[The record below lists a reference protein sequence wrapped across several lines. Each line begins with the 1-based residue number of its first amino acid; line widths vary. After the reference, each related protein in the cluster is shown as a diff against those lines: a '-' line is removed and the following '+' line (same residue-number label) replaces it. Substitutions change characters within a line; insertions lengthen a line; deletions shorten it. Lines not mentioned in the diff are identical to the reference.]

1 MLAQTTRSPTTV
13 LIVAGGSGGH
23 IFPAVS
29 VMQILRRAR
38 PAWRLILVM
47 TRDPRDQRAI
57 ASEPSFMRDGHV
69 HLELTLRLTT
79 HPMGRL
85 ASWPRLWSFGRY
97 LMRTWQPSAVLG
109 FGGWLS
115 VPVLAAAK
123 SRGVPILIHEQNVQ
137 PGRAN
142 ALLGRLAGAVAV
154 SFEETKRL
162 WPQVA
167 SKMVMTGNPIRFA
180 DEPATVPNACL
191 PGRQARQ
198 QWGVAD
204 DTRTVLAMGGSGGAA
219 VINEALPAACARL
232 PRELLAQLLV
242 IHLTGNHR
250 TEAVQARYRALGIPA
265 RVIPFLDQMA
275 SAYRVADVV
284 VARAGASTVAE
295 LAHFGC
301 PAIFV
306 PYPYAR
312 RHQWSNARYVE
323 RSGGAV
329 VFEQDHRLVPRLAQT
344 LESWLRAPQALD
356 TMRQRIRHAA
366 QSCAA
371 ERVAHLL
378 LTVAEGAR

>member
-1 MLAQTTRSPTTV
+1 MLAKTSRSPLTL

-38 PAWRLILVM
+38 PKWRLVLVM
-47 TRDPRDQRAI
+47 TRDPRDQRAM
-57 ASEPSFMRDGHV
+57 ASLPDFMRDGHV
-69 HLELTLRLTT
+69 HLELTSRLPSHLIGRAASCLRLWT
-79 HPMGRL
+79 
-85 ASWPRLWSFGRY
+85 FGRQ

-123 SRGVPILIHEQNVQ
+123 SRGIPILIHEQNVQ

-142 ALLGRLAGAVAV
+142 ALLGHIADAIPV

-162 WPQVA
+162 WPHVA
-167 SKMVMTGNPIRFA
+167 AKMVMTGNPIRFA
-180 DEPATVPNACL
+180 DEPATTAD
-191 PGRQARQ
+191 AHQ
-198 QWGVAD
+198 QWGVTDA
-204 DTRTVLAMGGSGGAA
+204 TRTVLAMGGSGGAA

-232 PRELLAQLLV
+232 PREMQSQLLV

-250 TEAVQARYRALGIPA
+250 TDDVLERYRALGIPA

-312 RHQWSNARYVE
+312 RHQWGNARYVE

-329 VFEQDHRLVPRLAQT
+329 VFEQDGHLVPRLAQT
-344 LESWLRAPQALD
+344 LEELLRAPQALE
-356 TMRQRIRHAA
+356 TMRHRMRHVA
-366 QSCAA
+366 QSRAA
-371 ERVAHLL
+371 ERMAHLL
-378 LTVAEGAR
+378 LTVAEGTQ